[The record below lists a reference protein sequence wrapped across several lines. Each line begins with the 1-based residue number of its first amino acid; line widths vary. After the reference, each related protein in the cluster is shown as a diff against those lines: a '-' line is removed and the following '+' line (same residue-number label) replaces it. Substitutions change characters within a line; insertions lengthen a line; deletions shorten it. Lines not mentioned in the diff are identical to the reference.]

1 MSKKYILLTWYT
13 YQWHGTHQIDMSRQY
28 VSLDMA
34 QLSMTWHTWRSHL
47 KHTAWH
53 CHVLS
58 KCPAII
64 ISAITHTS
72 RKVLYVLQSREVIFF
87 GKSDCWW
94 IASMKCWSW
103 CSLTTWGQVCVKK
116 LVWMNLYCRT
126 KKKLILEEKAFI
138 FCRQRQK
145 GLTLEV
151 CTYFTHIVTFNAL
164 IP

>member
-1 MSKKYILLTWYT
+1 
-13 YQWHGTHQIDMSRQY
+13 MSRQY

-138 FCRQRQK
+138 SVFSLGPREINFGGK
-145 GLTLEV
+145 GI
-151 CTYFTHIVTFNAL
+151 YFLPSEAKRLNARSLHIFHPHSDL
-164 IP
+164 